1 MSSNALRARA
11 AGAAAL
17 LVAAVTTATHA
28 QEGDARAPL
37 DTAWASIARTY
48 YDTVLVNGRWKST
61 FDSLR
66 HSLGATPSRE
76 AVRGAIRTL
85 IAVPGQSHFALIPSE
100 AFPSS
105 NAGGSGSGTP
115 GTAGLDVRML
125 ADTLAV
131 WRVAPAGAA
140 AEAGIR
146 PGDVVTMLGPDTIA
160 TVAARLTAAFP
171 NDPRHARMLVNSFA
185 MGRLRQS
192 VGDTIR
198 ITVRNAA
205 GEMLVRS
212 LVHRPVDGQ
221 ITRYGNLPPLVM
233 RVVTDTVTVGRGRR
247 AVRVP
252 VLHFSAFFPVVMQEV
267 DRFLFGARQA
277 PAVIIDLRGNPGG
290 VIGMIGGIAGHFTDT
305 ITSLGTMYGRGS
317 TMYLRTNPRLA
328 DASGT
333 RQPVISAPVAILV
346 DGMSASSSEF
356 FAAGLQGIGRA
367 RVFGDQ
373 TSGQALP
380 AAMVRLPG
388 GDVLMHPI
396 ADHKDANGR
405 QVEGVGVT
413 PDTPAPLTLAAL
425 RAGRDPALDAAR
437 EWLARTL
444 AR

>member
-1 MSSNALRARA
+1 MSSYALCTRA
-11 AGAAAL
+11 AGLAAL
-17 LVAAVTTATHA
+17 LSTLSAAPARA
-28 QEGDARAPL
+28 QQGDALAPL

-48 YDTVLVNGRWKST
+48 YDTALVSGRWKAT

-66 HSLGATPSRE
+66 QSLGPAPSRE
-76 AVRGAIRTL
+76 TVRGAIRTL
-85 IAVPGQSHFALIPSE
+85 IALPGQSHFALIPSE
-100 AFPSS
+100 AFPSANS
-105 NAGGSGSGTP
+105 RGGSGAP
-115 GTAGLDVRML
+115 GTVGLELRML

-131 WRVAPAGAA
+131 WRVAPGSAA

-146 PGDVVTMLGPDTIA
+146 PGDVVTTIGTDTTA
-160 TVAARLTAAFP
+160 AVAARLAAAFP
-171 NDPRHARMLVNSFA
+171 NDPRHARMLVNTFA
-185 MGRLRQS
+185 MARVRQS
-192 VGDTIR
+192 VGDTVR
-198 ITVRNAA
+198 IVVRNAA
-205 GEMLVRS
+205 GETLVRS
-212 LVHRPVDGQ
+212 LVHRPMDGQ
-221 ITRYGNLPPLVM
+221 ITRYGNLPPLAM
-233 RVVTDTVTVGRGRR
+233 RVVTDTITVGRGRR

-252 VLHFSAFFPVVMQEV
+252 LLHFSGFFPVVMPEV

-328 DASGT
+328 DSRGT

-346 DGMSASSSEF
+346 DGMSASASEF

-413 PDTPAPLTLAAL
+413 PDTPTPLTLAAL
-425 RAGRDPALDAAR
+425 RAGRDPALEAAR
-437 EWLARTL
+437 EWLARAL